1 MKFRVLIIAILLGT
15 YAQAKEPQAH
25 QTGTLLRM
33 ESTEC
38 GVDEKSGNSVVG
50 ELVGTDSAHKK
61 TQALLCQEYV
71 LQSDKMIY
79 RIRPTDAKHPTLLP
93 VGESAQFRI
102 QKDKMVLQVEDG
114 DSKERKYSVV
124 SVTPRQDK

>member
-1 MKFRVLIIAILLGT
+1 MKSIILITAVFLGT
-15 YAQAKEPQAH
+15 FAQAKDPQPR
-25 QTGTLLRM
+25 QTGTLLKM

-38 GVDEKSGNSVVG
+38 GVDEKSGESVVG
-50 ELVGTDSAHKK
+50 ELVGTDSSHKK
-61 TQALLCQEYV
+61 TRALLCQEYV

-79 RIRPTDAKHPTLLP
+79 RIRPTEEKHPVLLP

-102 QKDKMVLQVEDG
+102 QKDKMVLQIEDG
-114 DSKERKYSVV
+114 DNKERKYSVV

>member
-1 MKFRVLIIAILLGT
+1 MKFRVLIIAILLGGF
-15 YAQAKEPQAH
+15 AQAKERQAH

-50 ELVGTDSAHKK
+50 ELVGTDSSHKK

-71 LQSDKMIY
+71 LQTDKMIY
-79 RIRPTDAKHPTLLP
+79 RIRPADEKHPTLLP
-93 VGESAQFRI
+93 VGDSAQFRI
-102 QKDKMVLQVEDG
+102 QKDKMVLQVEDEG
-114 DSKERKYSVV
+114 SKERRYSVV
-124 SVTPRQDK
+124 SVTPR

>member
-1 MKFRVLIIAILLGT
+1 MKFRTLFIAILLGAC
-15 YAQAKEPQAH
+15 AQAKEPIAR

-33 ESTEC
+33 ESAEC

-50 ELVGTDSAHKK
+50 DLVGTDSEHKK
-61 TQALLCQEYV
+61 TQALLCQEYI

-79 RIRPTDAKHPTLLP
+79 HIRPTDAKHPVLLP

-102 QKDKMVLQVEDG
+102 QKDKMLLQVEDG
-114 DSKERKYSVV
+114 DRKERKYSVI
-124 SVTPRQDK
+124 SVTQRQDK